1 MYLYITESLHEMFND
16 TLNAN
21 ISVTNIFIANLALT
35 GLLRAAWLICVI
47 RLRSKN
53 RVSISVRV
61 RVSKTSN
68 LETTPR
74 VGSGA

>member
-1 MYLYITESLHEMFND
+1 MIHSLSF
-16 TLNAN
+16 TAY

-35 GLLRAAWLICVI
+35 GLLRAARQLWVTV

-53 RVSISVRV
+53 TVSISIRV

-68 LETTPR
+68 LETT
-74 VGSGA
+74 VLNKTLLN